1 MSDFT
6 PTLYAY
12 DLKEVFEGI
21 RGVMEVMAGITAGV
35 FILGGILSL
44 TMGFFT
50 MMMTN
55 RPGGP
60 RTLIIGALMLVAG
73 LGYIGFKI
81 FGQKSA
87 NDADSQ
93 TSASASAS
101 ASPSPSITPSAT
113 ASPTTTTHEP
123 INISWGT
130 IGIVVGGIIAV
141 FVIYM
146 VLIHY
151 YIKMRNKRKEM
162 KRQREETERRRRKNR
177 DIWNEALAHEKAIL
191 DTWREYRSTAKMVL
205 TYPSLSKLDDPITQE
220 AADQMLITRRLRA
233 EEPPNIDADP
243 STYAYVKAVD
253 ELDRRFHRAVRAAEK
268 RNSFTHKERTLI
280 DQALIALQVI
290 RTTTN
295 EAEESLNKHKLKR
308 VLEQLDL
315 DMPRAAMLDIETN
328 YRLQLTTGTVD
339 DQDESMDLT
348 GLPSTDSMP
357 KVPTHRMLTR

>member
-1 MSDFT
+1 MSDLML
-6 PTLYAY
+6 TLYAY
-12 DLKEVFEGI
+12 NLKETLEGT
-21 RGVMEVMAGITAGV
+21 REVMEVVAGITAGI
-35 FILGGILSL
+35 FIMGGILSL

-60 RTLIIGALMLVAG
+60 KTLIIGALMLVAG

-101 ASPSPSITPSAT
+101 ASPSP
-113 ASPTTTTHEP
+113 TTTTHEP

-130 IGIVVGGIIAV
+130 IGIVVGGIIVA
-141 FVIYM
+141 FIIYM

-162 KRQREETERRRRKNR
+162 KRQREETERRRNKNR

-220 AADQMLITRRLRA
+220 AADQMLITRRLR
-233 EEPPNIDADP
+233 EKEPPNIDADP
-243 STYAYVKAVD
+243 GTYAYVKAVD

-295 EAEESLNKHKLKR
+295 EAEESLNKHKLKS

-348 GLPSTDSMP
+348 GLPSTDSMS

>member
-1 MSDFT
+1 ML
-6 PTLYAY
+6 TLYAY
-12 DLKEVFEGI
+12 DLKEALEGI
-21 RGVMEVMAGITAGV
+21 RLEGIREVMEDVAGITAGI
-35 FILGGILSL
+35 FILSGIISL
-44 TMGFFT
+44 TIGLFT
-50 MMMTN
+50 MIMMTN

-81 FGQKSA
+81 FRQKSTEGA
-87 NDADSQ
+87 NSQ
-93 TSASASAS
+93 TSAST
-101 ASPSPSITPSAT
+101 SPSPSITPSAT
-113 ASPTTTTHEP
+113 ASPTTTTHES

-130 IGIVVGGIIAV
+130 IGIVVGGIIVA
-141 FVIYM
+141 FIIYM

-151 YIKMRNKRKEM
+151 YIKMRNKRKET

-233 EEPPNIDADP
+233 KEPQNIDADP

-268 RNSFTHKERTLI
+268 RNAFTHKERTLI

-308 VLEQLDL
+308 VLKQLDL